1 MGFWE
6 GFKTVANKVGGAL
19 GSAGSSLLSSG
30 ILGNSINSAL
40 SYAANK
46 SLIKY
51 QQDWQER
58 MSNTAH
64 QREVAD
70 LLAAGLNPVLS
81 ANSGASVGGASAP
94 SMSVD
99 TGLQN
104 VMNYKTAKSNID
116 NIDADTRLKGAN
128 WSLVQ
133 EQEKNAYDQGLNML
147 EERKQIAANTAKS
160 YAEIDNMNR
169 YYDALIANLGSNT
182 ARNYADIDNVVTRTR
197 GERYSLP
204 LKALEAELYNS
215 TLGKGIYYGKE
226 IGNSA
231 GSITNAIGNVLPR
244 ARYQNYYDK
253 SHNYNH
259 YGNY

>member
-1 MGFWE
+1 MGFWD

-19 GSAGSSLLSSG
+19 GKAGSSMLSSG
-30 ILGNSINSAL
+30 ILGKSINSAL

-70 LLAAGLNPVLS
+70 LMAAGLNPVLS

-94 SMSVD
+94 SMSID

-104 VMNYKTAKSNID
+104 IMDYKTAKANID
-116 NIDADTRLKGAN
+116 NINSDTHLKEAN

-160 YAEIDNMNR
+160 LAEIENMNR

-182 ARNYADIDNVVTRTR
+182 AKNFAEIDNIGVRTR

-215 TLGKGIYYGKE
+215 ILGKGIYYGKE
-226 IGNSA
+226 LGNSA
-231 GSITNAIGNVLPR
+231 GSITSAIGNLNLVPR
-244 ARYQNYYDK
+244 VQKYYDK